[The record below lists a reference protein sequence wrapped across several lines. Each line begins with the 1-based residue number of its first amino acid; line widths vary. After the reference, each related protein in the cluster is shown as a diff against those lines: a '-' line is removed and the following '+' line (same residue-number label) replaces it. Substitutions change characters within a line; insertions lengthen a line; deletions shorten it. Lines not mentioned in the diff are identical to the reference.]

1 MKQIVWLLFVLLVV
15 GIAGIGSA
23 IKLSALGPDVIK
35 YQKEWV
41 TALLQVGLI
50 AVLGA
55 VTTAVLE
62 LFKLGLQQSKDRSKL
77 QLDVLSDLRRHYQKV
92 KLIRRKYQ
100 ASQTLTAD
108 DVKALNEIQLELEGL
123 RDDSDMFG
131 RTSMQ
136 VFKALSKMERY
147 LNHLANKPASTER
160 VYFQSSAPPDKSFKV
175 FSRAYKIAKT
185 AMRQEIAPPSIL
197 ARIRHAIQGP
207 KSKP

>member
-1 MKQIVWLLFVLLVV
+1 VKQIVWLLFVLLVV
-15 GIAGIGSA
+15 AMAGIGSA

-62 LFKLGLQQSKDRSKL
+62 LFKLGLQRSKDRSKL
-77 QLDVLSDLRRHYQKV
+77 QLDVLSDLRQHYKKV
-92 KLIRRKYQ
+92 KLIRRNYQ
-100 ASQTLTAD
+100 ASQTLSAD
-108 DVKALNEIQLELEGL
+108 DVKALNEVQLELEVL
-123 RDDSDMFG
+123 RDDSDLFG

-136 VFKALSKMERY
+136 VFNALSKMERY
-147 LNHLANKPASTER
+147 LNHLANDSASTER
-160 VYFQSSAPPDKSFKV
+160 ATFQNSAPPANSFKV
-175 FSRAYKIAKT
+175 FSHAYKSAKT
-185 AMRQEIAPPSIL
+185 AMRLEIAPPSIL

-207 KSKP
+207 

>member
-15 GIAGIGSA
+15 AMAGIGSA

-62 LFKLGLQQSKDRSKL
+62 LFKLGLQRSKDRSKL
-77 QLDVLSDLRRHYQKV
+77 QLDVLSDLRQHYKKV
-92 KLIRRKYQ
+92 KLIRRNYQ
-100 ASQTLTAD
+100 ASQTLSAD
-108 DVKALNEIQLELEGL
+108 DVKALNEVQLELEVL
-123 RDDSDMFG
+123 RDDSDLFG

-136 VFKALSKMERY
+136 VFNELSKMERY
-147 LNHLANKPASTER
+147 LNHLANDSASN
-160 VYFQSSAPPDKSFKV
+160 
-175 FSRAYKIAKT
+175 
-185 AMRQEIAPPSIL
+185 
-197 ARIRHAIQGP
+197 
-207 KSKP
+207 

>member
-15 GIAGIGSA
+15 AIAGIGSA

-55 VTTAVLE
+55 VTAAVLE

-123 RDDSDMFG
+123 RDDSFLFG

-136 VFKALSKMERY
+136 VFDGLSQMERY
-147 LNHLANKPASTER
+147 LNNLANEPKSTER
-160 VYFQSSAPPDKSFKV
+160 TTFQDSKPPEKSFKV
-175 FSRAYKIAKT
+175 FSHAYKIAKT
-185 AMRQEIAPPSIL
+185 AMRRAIAPPSIL
-197 ARIRHAIQGP
+197 ARIRHAIRGP
-207 KSKP
+207 